1 MAAVGTGVLS
11 ARILALAG
19 PTAVVA
25 LLQVAAQLIETWLA
39 ARQGLDALAG
49 WTVVLPFALVIQQ
62 MSAGA
67 MGGGVSGAIARAL
80 GSGRHDEA
88 ATLVAHAVMIA
99 LVAGALFAI
108 VLGGFAHAVIGAISS
123 PAIAS
128 AAAGYAI
135 GLFGL
140 GAVPIWLANT
150 LAAVL
155 RGGGRHAIAARVL
168 TLAWLGFPLFGWLFA
183 EPLGMGLTGLGV
195 GGAIAFWLAAV
206 AMAAIVWQG
215 AAGFRPRLRVRP
227 DRGFFRR
234 ILSVGLYACAM
245 AVLANVA
252 TIGVTR
258 LLAQHGPAAVA
269 GYGISARLEFLVIPL
284 TFAVGSALTA
294 LVGRAVGEGDWA
306 LARRTAWV
314 GALMVLS
321 VVGGL
326 GLAIAIWPAP
336 VVALFDVDPQVA
348 AIAERAL
355 SWTAL
360 GYGAFGLGMALY
372 FAAQGAG
379 RMRWPVS
386 AALVRVVIAIGG
398 GWLLAGPAGLGIDG
412 YFIAVA
418 LGLISFA
425 LLVAFGMRPSHW
437 SNAGSD
443 R

>member
-1 MAAVGTGVLS
+1 MAAVGTMALS

-25 LLQVAAQLIETWLA
+25 LLQVIAQLVETWLA
-39 ARQGLDALAG
+39 ARQGLSALAG

-80 GSGRHDEA
+80 GSGRQDEA
-88 ATLVAHAVMIA
+88 AALVAHAVMIA
-99 LVAGALFAI
+99 LAAGALFAI
-108 VLGGFAHAVIGAISS
+108 VLGGFAHSVIGAISS

-150 LAAVL
+150 LAALL
-155 RGGGRHAIAARVL
+155 RGGGRHAVAARLL
-168 TLAWLGFPLFGWLFA
+168 TLAWIGFPLLGWVFA
-183 EPLGMGLTGLGV
+183 EPLAMGLTGLGV

-206 AMAAIVWQG
+206 AMAGIVWQG
-215 AAGFRPRLRVRP
+215 AAGFQPKLRVRP
-227 DRGFFRR
+227 SAELFRR
-234 ILSVGLYACAM
+234 ILSVGISACAM
-245 AVLANVA
+245 AVLANLA

-258 LLAQHGPAAVA
+258 LLAEHGPAAVA

-314 GALMVLS
+314 GALMVFV

-326 GLAIAIWPAP
+326 GLAIAIWPETL
-336 VVALFDVDPQVA
+336 VAFFDVDAQVA

-360 GYGAFGLGMALY
+360 GYGAFALGMALY

-379 RMRWPVS
+379 RMRWPVG
-386 AALVRVVIAIGG
+386 AALARVAVAVGG
-398 GWLLAGPAGLGIDG
+398 GWLIAGPAGLGMDG

-418 LGLISFA
+418 AGLAIFA
-425 LLVAFGMRPSHW
+425 LLVVLGMRPSNW
-437 SNAGSD
+437 SPAGSV